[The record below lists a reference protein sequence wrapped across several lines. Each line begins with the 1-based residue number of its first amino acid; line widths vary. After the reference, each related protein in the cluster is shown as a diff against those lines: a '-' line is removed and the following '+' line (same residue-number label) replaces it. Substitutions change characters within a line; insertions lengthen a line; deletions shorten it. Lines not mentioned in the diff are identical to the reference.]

1 MDEVG
6 NTRWRI
12 ELPLPGMLGVPEEPD
27 SVQSV
32 ISACSDPSATAQAA
46 TKISL
51 NLVFI
56 SINVCKNKF
65 FFGNTGPLSWGEG
78 AALFPAN

>member
-32 ISACSDPSATAQAA
+32 ISACSDPSATAGSDQDQ
-46 TKISL
+46 
-51 NLVFI
+51 F
-56 SINVCKNKF
+56 KF
-65 FFGNTGPLSWGEG
+65 GFHKY
-78 AALFPAN
+78 